1 MTVWAAQ
8 RGLRKASRAV
18 GAAEEETTVRSSDLT
33 DVASAEL
40 RARNDRAA
48 ILHRS
53 WTKTMRAQVDD
64 LDDAGSTA
72 PANELELHVDEW
84 SISMHGPAAMVLA
97 TRIAQKRSALHNVE
111 SPVARY
117 QKARER
123 NISPQARAT
132 RPEREYYL

>member
-1 MTVWAAQ
+1 M
-8 RGLRKASRAV
+8 
-18 GAAEEETTVRSSDLT
+18 RSSDLT

-53 WTKTMRAQVDD
+53 WTKTMRAQVDH

-72 PANELELHVDEW
+72 PANELELHVDEC

-97 TRIAQKRSALHNVE
+97 KRIAQKRSALTHM
-111 SPVARY
+111 
-117 QKARER
+117 
-123 NISPQARAT
+123 RAHSRGLVRDAT
-132 RPEREYYL
+132 LKTPSLWAANSV

>member
-1 MTVWAAQ
+1 M
-8 RGLRKASRAV
+8 
-18 GAAEEETTVRSSDLT
+18 RSSDLT

-53 WTKTMRAQVDD
+53 WTKTMRAQVDH

-84 SISMHGPAAMVLA
+84 SISMHGPAAMVPA
-97 TRIAQKRSALHNVE
+97 TRIGHRAKAQRLDAH
-111 SPVARY
+111 ARP
-117 QKARER
+117 KSRTVR
-123 NISPQARAT
+123 DAT
-132 RPEREYYL
+132 LKTPHGLWAASRMIGASSKQRL

>member
-1 MTVWAAQ
+1 M
-8 RGLRKASRAV
+8 
-18 GAAEEETTVRSSDLT
+18 RSSDLT

-53 WTKTMRAQVDD
+53 WTKTMRAQVDH

-97 TRIAQKRSALHNVE
+97 TRIAQKRSALTHM
-111 SPVARY
+111 
-117 QKARER
+117 
-123 NISPQARAT
+123 RAHSRGLVRDAT
-132 RPEREYYL
+132 LKTPWLWAANSV